1 MNLAILT
8 LSRQLASDGD
18 AIARGVAQ
26 ALGLRV
32 VDQGV
37 INQAAIE
44 AGVPRVAMEELGY
57 EGRRSLVERMLRIVY
72 GMPAIPTTLEPAFKD
87 AAVAPAMLGSF
98 LSPLH
103 RPMSVSMREYV
114 RVVGMVIRNL
124 AHGGDVIVVGR
135 GGQMVLRDM
144 PGVLHAQVIAPFAR
158 RVAILEREE
167 IDRRQASAR
176 LRASDLARADYLQRY
191 HGANW
196 LDPMLYDLL
205 INTDH
210 LPLPV
215 AVAAVVGACQA
226 LDEQGNEEDVLR

>member
-1 MNLAILT
+1 LAILT
-8 LSRQLASDGD
+8 LSRQLASGGN

-26 ALGLRV
+26 ALALRM
-32 VDQGV
+32 VDQGI

-57 EGRRSLVERMLRIVY
+57 EGRRSLVERMLSIVCE
-72 GMPAIPTTLEPAFKD
+72 MPAIPTTLEPTSKD
-87 AAVAPAMLGSF
+87 AAVSPAMLGGF

-114 RVVGMVIRNL
+114 RMVGMVIRNL
-124 AHGGDVIVVGR
+124 AHAGDVIVVGR
-135 GGQMVLRDM
+135 GGQMVLSDV
-144 PGVLHAQVIAPFAR
+144 PGVLHVQVIASFAR
-158 RVAILEREE
+158 REAVLMEREE

-176 LRASDLARADYLQRY
+176 LRASDRARADYLQRY

-215 AVAAVVGACQA
+215 AVAAVVGACQS
-226 LDEQGNEEDVLR
+226 LDEQGNVEDVLR